1 MRMRWCVKERG
12 TEKERK
18 VVIAIEKLTEN
29 ERGIEIATGIG
40 SMMSLSGKGSG
51 NINIFNSS
59 IDSYRQIGSIKSLSG
74 RDYGIINTYSSSIDS
89 HRHMVVAVLPHL
101 KGQVLSHNITIM
113 VLPTTITIIDHHHH
127 TTTTMWSTIT
137 ILRLPCRQEVSEV
150 LQSSIVQGLAGT
162 MIVVVLHS
170 YIQVRVNR
178 ILQKSFCILR
188 VTNLLLNLSYILESE
203 SENRGLGKV
212 QMSNIIIHHPL
223 HMSIANV
230 NVNAII

>member
-18 VVIAIEKLTEN
+18 VVIAIEKSTEN
-29 ERGIEIATGIG
+29 EQGTGIATGIG
-40 SMMSLSGKGSG
+40 NMMSLSGKGSG
-51 NINIFNSS
+51 NINTFNSS
-59 IDSYRQIGSIKSLSG
+59 IDSHRQIGSIKSLSG

-89 HRHMVVAVLPHL
+89 HRHMVVAVLLHL
-101 KGQVLSHNITIM
+101 KGQVLSHNIIIM
-113 VLPTTITIIDHHHH
+113 SLPTTITIIDHHH
-127 TTTTMWSTIT
+127 TTTMWSIIT

-230 NVNAII
+230 SVNAII